1 MSKAVNV
8 INGTHGKV
16 FCDDDEVMQLKAF
29 QAKDEYKKEEVQ
41 CCGKMSIGYKVVAV
55 DGKGSLK
62 TNKVDS
68 MLIKKLAL
76 RVRKD
81 GKTPTFTLVGS
92 LADPDALGAE
102 RIAFYNV
109 VFDDLTLFDFEHAK
123 TGEIEAPFTYEDYD
137 LLDTI

>member
-1 MSKAVNV
+1 MSNARNV
-8 INGTHGKV
+8 ISGTHGKV
-16 FCDDDEVMQLKAF
+16 FFDDEEVMQLKAF
-29 QAKDEYKKEEVQ
+29 QAKDEYKKEDIQ
-41 CCGKMSIGYKVVAV
+41 CCGTMSVGYKITSVE
-55 DGKGSLK
+55 GKGSLK

-68 MLIKKLAL
+68 MLIRKLAF

-92 LADPDALGAE
+92 LADPDGLGAE

-109 VFDDLTLFDFEHAK
+109 VFDDLTLFDFESAK
-123 TGEIEAPFTYEDYD
+123 PGEIEAPFTYENYD

>member
-1 MSKAVNV
+1 MSNARNV

-16 FCDDDEVMQLKAF
+16 FFDDDEVMQLKAF
-29 QAKDEYKKEEVQ
+29 QTKDEYKKEEVQ

-109 VFDDLTLFDFEHAK
+109 VFDDLTLFDFENAK
-123 TGEIEAPFTYEDYD
+123 NGEIEAPFTYEDLD